1 MSWNSRAFDFMF
13 HTWLKLIVTPE
24 MWFFI
29 LNSNLFLHYNG
40 SQALETLSIVWEN
53 KPLPAVTEGFKYTNN
68 PAENIQKSWS
78 LFKFKENLMKEI
90 REDLNKWRDIPWS
103 WLGWLNIIKT
113 SVLPNLTYKF
123 NAIPIS
129 LILKFIWIGRRSR
142 IACTI
147 WKEDK
152 DEDWHYLTYY
162 KVNSNQVVGIGK
174 RIYK

>member
-1 MSWNSRAFDFMF
+1 
-13 HTWLKLIVTPE
+13 

-103 WLGWLNIIKT
+103 WLG
-113 SVLPNLTYKF
+113 
-123 NAIPIS
+123 
-129 LILKFIWIGRRSR
+129 
-142 IACTI
+142 
-147 WKEDK
+147 
-152 DEDWHYLTYY
+152 
-162 KVNSNQVVGIGK
+162 
-174 RIYK
+174 